1 MTSYD
6 TQFEGINTDITDV
19 KAAIEEIKKN
29 PAAAEYD
36 VTYENS
42 IFTFLKDGEIQKSFK
57 IEGGGGSSSD
67 TTTILVDLILMYWP
81 KNVQT

>member
-42 IFTFLKDGEIQKSFK
+42 ILHF
-57 IEGGGGSSSD
+57 
-67 TTTILVDLILMYWP
+67 
-81 KNVQT
+81 